1 MYKNLDHKKMYEQT
15 YRYETALS
23 IYTSMLND
31 TYEMPSLQYYPHK
44 YGPCNL
50 NLGLQILLH

>member
-1 MYKNLDHKKMYEQT
+1 MYKKLDHKNMYEET

-50 NLGLQILLH
+50 NLGLQIL